1 MQRKM
6 EESSPQQCQTTVT
19 IRRNPPRRA
28 RPSASKT
35 AAKSPS
41 SHSLSSKNLNIPN
54 FPLDDILSID
64 VQLLQNPKIPSPN
77 QPDSSNSLNVFL
89 RVRPL
94 PIAPSK
100 SKQPIS
106 KKPSKSCLTIN
117 DDSHSITIIPPICD
131 SNRLKSEVYNG
142 FSHVFS
148 SDSSQDEVY
157 DKLMRPMVERFLN
170 KKSGLLAALGP
181 SGSGKTHTVFGSVN
195 QPGLVPRALRHIF
208 DAEASKSSMI
218 SRSFYLS
225 IFEIYSEKG
234 KGEKLSDLSPDGSDI
249 YLQQSAVKGLKEV
262 LIKDV
267 AQAEY
272 LLNHAK
278 SKRVTAMTNS
288 NSQSSRSQCIINI
301 RCTVDETVGRS
312 ESMPNE
318 AVLTFVD
325 LAGAEREKKTGN
337 KGGRLLESNFINNTS
352 MVFGL
357 CLRSLLEHQKN
368 PKKPMQKHF
377 QSSLLTRY
385 LRDYMEGR
393 KRMAL
398 ILTVRPGEE
407 DYFDTSFLLRQASP
421 YMQIKFCDVEE
432 TSYLPRNKKRHQTI
446 GNEQKKRTKLT
457 RTESAV
463 CRNDAETTHRDLED
477 SPKEELKTLDNS
489 YGNKRPLQRVDE
501 NLLPKVD
508 SANSNIYRQYYVM
521 QGFAKALW
529 SVLKQYKER
538 VKTMEKDID
547 ILKENLRIGDAK
559 YLAIEKEL
567 LDLKS
572 QRSYQNQGPGVAS
585 YSIGGPNLESRFS
598 EEELSDTV
606 KVVSADIKGL
616 AELANLECKEI
627 TILHTS
633 GEKCTTVHDYE
644 LEGVTM
650 PEEKHEYSNSECKSK
665 NLSWEKDVHFEG
677 EVGDPLSPEAGC
689 QCTDFEGRPP
699 GNSNQDKEIRSG
711 SIKESQGSG
720 SINVS
725 KIYIGDLPSGPKG
738 YLSVDESINPDVI
751 LTRPSYK
758 ANLSS
763 PDLKMSLPQSYQIS
777 LMECEI
783 SHDTSISDHH
793 EKDQRKECDNK
804 STDAAACLSRSHV
817 LDLIDQGES
826 CGCDTKIEKDKE
838 NVASVPGSNFNS
850 ELETKEASHSKSSKA
865 ARPKRRLMPASSLLL
880 RDASSVDVTDEIEK
894 LKGGRGGRKLVEDD
908 HKRTTGSASLMRLL
922 KNHLPR

>member
-6 EESSPQQCQTTVT
+6 EESSPQQCPTTIT

-41 SHSLSSKNLNIPN
+41 SHSLSSKNLNIPS
-54 FPLDDILSID
+54 FPLDDILSMD
-64 VQLLQNPKIPSPN
+64 VQLLQNRKIPSPN
-77 QPDSSNSLNVFL
+77 QPNSSNSLNVFL

-100 SKQPIS
+100 PSKSKQPNS

-117 DDSHSITIIPPICD
+117 DDFHSITIIPPICD

-157 DKLMRPMVERFLN
+157 DKLMRPMVEGFLSG
-170 KKSGLLAALGP
+170 KSGLLAALGP
-181 SGSGKTHTVFGSVN
+181 SGSGKTHTVFGSVKE
-195 QPGLVPRALRHIF
+195 PGLVPRALRHIF
-208 DAEASKSSMI
+208 DAEAGKSSMM

-249 YLQQSAVKGLKEV
+249 YMQQSAVKGLKEV

-301 RCTVDETVGRS
+301 RCAVDGTVGRS
-312 ESMPNE
+312 ESLPNE

-421 YMQIKFCDVEE
+421 YMQIKFCEVEE
-432 TSYLPRNKKRHQTI
+432 TSYLPRNKKRHQTT
-446 GNEQKKRTKLT
+446 GNEQKKRAKLT
-457 RTESAV
+457 RVESV
-463 CRNDAETTHRDLED
+463 DGRNDARMTNRDSED
-477 SPKEELKTLDNS
+477 SPKKEVKTD
-489 YGNKRPLQRVDE
+489 GNKRSPVQRVDE

-508 SANSNIYRQYYVM
+508 SADSNIYRQYYVM

-529 SVLKQYKER
+529 AVLKQYKER
-538 VKTMEKDID
+538 VETMEKDID

-598 EEELSDTV
+598 EEELSDHV
-606 KVVSADIKGL
+606 KVGSADIK
-616 AELANLECKEI
+616 ELADLECKEI

-633 GEKCTTVHDYE
+633 GEKRTTLHDYE
-644 LEGVTM
+644 LEGVTIT
-650 PEEKHEYSNSECKSK
+650 EEKHEYSNSECKSK

-677 EVGDPLSPEAGC
+677 EVGDPLSPEVGC
-689 QCTDFEGRPP
+689 QCTDFEGRPS
-699 GNSNQDKEIRSG
+699 GNSNQDKDFRSG

-720 SINVS
+720 SVNVS
-725 KIYIGDLPSGPKG
+725 KVYIGDLPSGPEG
-738 YLSVDESINPDVI
+738 YLSVDESIDPDVI
-751 LTRPSYK
+751 LTRPSHK

-763 PDLKMSLPQSYQIS
+763 PDLKLSLPQSYQVQQS

-783 SHDTSISDHH
+783 SHDTSISDRH
-793 EKDQRKECDNK
+793 EKDQRKECDKK
-804 STDAAACLSRSHV
+804 STEAATCLPRSHV

-826 CGCDTKIEKDKE
+826 CGCDSKIDKDKE
-838 NVASVPGSNFNS
+838 NVANVPGSNFNS
-850 ELETKEASHSKSSKA
+850 ELETKETSHSKPSKA
-865 ARPKRRLMPASSLLL
+865 VRPKRRLMPASSLLL
-880 RDASSVDVTDEIEK
+880 RDAGSVDVTDEIVK
-894 LKGGRGGRKLVEDD
+894 LKGGRGGQKLVEDD
-908 HKRTTGSASLMRLL
+908 HKRTPGNASLMRLL